1 MQEIKAIIRTDRLQD
16 VIQALHALPSLPG
29 VTVSTVR
36 GFGKRASGTG
46 AAEYDQTDFTKLEA
60 VVDDDM
66 VRSVID
72 AIVQHARTGGPGDGR
87 IFVMPV
93 LQAIRIRDYP
103 TGRDDR

>member
-46 AAEYDQTDFTKLEA
+46 AAEYDQTDFTKQDL
-60 VVDDDM
+60 
-66 VRSVID
+66 R
-72 AIVQHARTGGPGDGR
+72 HARASSHQDSGLSDG
-87 IFVMPV
+87 
-93 LQAIRIRDYP
+93 A
-103 TGRDDR
+103 